1 MKSNSGNLKVGESL
15 LRRFEEIHDY
25 IYANEGL
32 SSHQTLN
39 EFVKILFVK
48 IVDENQHHQQF
59 YITGSELTH
68 HAEDVFERINKLFQ
82 FAKKEYQNIFD

>member
-1 MKSNSGNLKVGESL
+1 MTNNNTNLRMGESL

-32 SSHQTLN
+32 SSQQTLN

-48 IVDENQHHQQF
+48 IVDENYNHQQF
-59 YITGSELTH
+59 YITALELKHNTD
-68 HAEDVFERINKLFQ
+68 AVYNRINRLFQ
-82 FAKKEYQNIFD
+82 FAKSE